1 MNINIVTGFVIGGML
16 LLSLLVLNNRVS
28 RNSGMVTLTEM
39 TRQQMDAI
47 ARTAD
52 ADLRRIGQVG
62 GAFPIS
68 VANSNR
74 LVFITSFDGLTAST
88 VEWFYN
94 TAEPILDSQ
103 NPNDHM
109 LYRIANGDS
118 TRIRMGVTDF
128 TFSYFNAAGNP
139 TAVLTEIQRIRLQVL
154 VESEAAYGDE
164 FARSYWET
172 EISPRSLQ

>member
-47 ARTAD
+47 ARTVD

-62 GAFPIS
+62 GVFPIS
-68 VANSNR
+68 VADSNR
-74 LVFITSFDGLTAST
+74 MVFITTFDGVTAST
-88 VEWFYN
+88 VEWFYD
-94 TAEPILDSQ
+94 TSEDIPDTQ

-109 LYRIANGDS
+109 LYRVADGDS
-118 TRIRMGVTDF
+118 TNIRMGVTGF
-128 TFSYFNAAGNP
+128 AFSYLDAAGNL
-139 TAVLTEIQRIRLQVL
+139 TAALADIRRIRLQVT
-154 VESEAAYGDE
+154 VESEAAYGEE
-164 FARSYWET
+164 FAKSYWET
-172 EISPRSLQ
+172 EVSPRSLQ